1 MKMSI
6 VLFAGAIF
14 ASSMPA
20 AGTNPMNCAK
30 HVCCR
35 TAGVKAATTADP
47 GAAERLRMKFG
58 RSTSP
63 AVVEMCATKTVA
75 PRIVAPADPGA
86 QERFRMKFGRTTKP
100 EVNPSLLASAT
111 DACGANCCTC

>member
-35 TAGVKAATTADP
+35 PAGVKAATT
-47 GAAERLRMKFG
+47 
-58 RSTSP
+58 
-63 AVVEMCATKTVA
+63 
-75 PRIVAPADPGA
+75 ADPGA